1 MEPSKPAEP
10 IEAPKYAE
18 PPSALMEALR
28 AQLRSILD
36 KPLTPR
42 SLLEMEQTARLSREL
57 LIVGKMPE
65 AKRTG
70 YPGSIMSPMLMGGDT
85 ASYEQSSAS
94 FPYVTSPQSETF
106 GVSMIRELV
115 AKLPELMKPK
125 EVVYR
130 ESAASLIDAITAARD
145 AKMDDV
151 VQKLKAKLDAL
162 LEPEPQPTIST
173 VASNFIEPKA
183 STGFG
188 AQPLMAGP
196 GGYVQIEAQPII
208 GVGTVVSS
216 SNGASS

>member
-28 AQLRSILD
+28 AQLRTILD

-70 YPGSIMSPMLMGGDT
+70 YPGSIMSPMFLGDT
-85 ASYEQSSAS
+85 ASYESSAA
-94 FPYVTSPQSETF
+94 PYVSSPQSETF

>member
-18 PPSALMEALR
+18 PPTALMEALR
-28 AQLRSILD
+28 AQLRTILD

-70 YPGSIMSPMLMGGDT
+70 YPGSIMSPMFLGDT
-85 ASYEQSSAS
+85 ASYESSAA
-94 FPYVTSPQSETF
+94 PYVSSPQSETF
-106 GVSMIRELV
+106 GVSVIRELV
-115 AKLPELMKPK
+115 TKLPELMKPK
-125 EVVYR
+125 EV
-130 ESAASLIDAITAARD
+130 ESAASLIDAITAARE